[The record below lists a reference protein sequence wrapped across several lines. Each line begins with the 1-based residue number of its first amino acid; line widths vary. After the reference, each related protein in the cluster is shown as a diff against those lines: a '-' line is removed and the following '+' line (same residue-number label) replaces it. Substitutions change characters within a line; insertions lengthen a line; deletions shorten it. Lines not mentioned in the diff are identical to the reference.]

1 MSGVALGN
9 GRSALVRWWADW
21 RALPGILKVAIG
33 IVVVQV
39 LVAALAPW
47 IAPYDPLH
55 QDILARLSGPSA
67 EHWLGADRFGRDI
80 LSRILYGYRSSF
92 LIAFTSVLSA
102 LLVGG
107 TLGLLAAYYR
117 GWIDRIVSRAMD
129 VLFAFPIILLAIGI
143 IAVLGTGTTSTTAAI
158 AIVYTPIFA
167 RVVRGPAL
175 VLREAEFV
183 VAMRSIGAGDARI
196 LLVHILPNLLGV
208 ILVQTSLLLSAAI
221 LVESSLSFL
230 GLGTQPPTPSLGLM
244 LVEGRNYLTLSPWD
258 SIFAGFAIL
267 FAAFGFNFLGDC
279 LRDQLDP
286 RLRD

>member
-1 MSGVALGN
+1 MRAAWRAWRDMPTILAVAI
-9 GRSALVRWWADW
+9 ALVA
-21 RALPGILKVAIG
+21 
-33 IVVVQV
+33 VQV
-39 LVAALAPW
+39 IVAVAAPVLAPW
-47 IAPYDPLH
+47 DPLH
-55 QDILARLSGPSA
+55 QDVLARLSGPSWA
-67 EHWLGADRFGRDI
+67 HPLGTDRFGRDV

-92 LIAFTSVLSA
+92 QVAFVAVAGS

-117 GWIDRIVSRAMD
+117 GWTDRIVSRLMD

-143 IAVLGTGTTSTTAAI
+143 IGVLGPGMFSTMLAI
-158 AIVYTPIFA
+158 GIVYTPIFA
-167 RVVRGPAL
+167 RTVRGPAL
-175 VLREAEFV
+175 VLREAEYV
-183 VAMRSIGAGDARI
+183 TAIRSVGAVDWRI
-196 LLVHILPNLLGV
+196 IIFHILPNLVGV

-221 LVESSLSFL
+221 LVEASLSFL

-244 LVEGRNYLTLSPWD
+244 LVEGRNFLALAPWD
-258 SIFAGFAIL
+258 SIFSGLAIL